1 MRYIKLCFNYLFKSG
16 WYVWLLWLLP
26 SIFVGF
32 CCMPFGIIKFINI
45 YPSITI
51 SHFGDMFW
59 ALMPVTWLN
68 VLFAVLGIVLVS
80 IALSMA
86 IGQME
91 SHMRSGKLSF
101 KEIFSYV
108 NNNILV
114 TLVNVAI
121 MFIINVV
128 MTFLLGAILFLFHI
142 LFSGLS
148 NTPSVI
154 NVIFAVI
161 LCAAHLVLF
170 MFVMA
175 IFSIN
180 IPNMISNGYSFKE
193 GISSS
198 VSLVG
203 GSAFKL
209 ALSFLLPFAVI
220 IPFVSFLA
228 KTNVFW
234 IANIVCSVL
243 VLSYYTVLLMTT
255 YFEISN
261 TNRYDNRKYYN
272 YNWKK

>member
-32 CCMPFGIIKFINI
+32 CCGPFNVLKFVNI
-45 YPSITI
+45 YPNITI

-59 ALMPVTWLN
+59 ALSPVTWLN

-91 SHMRSGKLSF
+91 SHMRSGKLNF
-101 KEIFSYV
+101 KEIFSSV

-114 TLVNVAI
+114 VLVNVI
-121 MFIINVV
+121 LMFVISFVLK
-128 MTFLLGAILFLFHI
+128 FLLGAVLFLFHI
-142 LFSGLS
+142 MLSGLS

-154 NVIFAVI
+154 NIVFAVI
-161 LCAAHLVLF
+161 FCGGEIVLF

-175 IFSIN
+175 IFSVN
-180 IPNMISNGYSFKE
+180 IPNMITNGYSFKE

-203 GSAFKL
+203 GNAFKL
-209 ALSFLLPFAVI
+209 AFAFLLPFVI
-220 IPFVSFLA
+220 VIPFFSLLV
-228 KTNVFW
+228 KTNVLW
-234 IANIVCSVL
+234 IASIICSLL
-243 VLSYYTVLLMTT
+243 VLSYYSVLTMTS

-261 TNRYDNRKYYN
+261 TSRYDNRKYYN
-272 YNWKK
+272 YNR